1 MQEAKAASVRVRALL
16 NANRKKSVHISLF
29 AKTHMGFKKELVGRG
44 LSMQETFEYFAS
56 LVVDGFSGA
65 TKMLDDLE
73 RQKRV
78 HAVEKLE
85 EKYTENLY
93 DAIGFD
99 NPFEEDK

>member
-1 MQEAKAASVRVRALL
+1 M
-16 NANRKKSVHISLF
+16 HISLF

-44 LSMQETFEYFAS
+44 LSIQETFEHFAS

-73 RQKRV
+73 RLKRNR
-78 HAVEKLE
+78 AVEKLE

-93 DAIGFD
+93 DVIGSD